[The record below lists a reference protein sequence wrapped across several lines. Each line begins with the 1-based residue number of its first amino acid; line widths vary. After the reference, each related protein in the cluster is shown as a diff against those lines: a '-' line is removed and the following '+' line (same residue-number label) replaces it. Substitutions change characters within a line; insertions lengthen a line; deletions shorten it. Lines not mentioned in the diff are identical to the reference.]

1 MQSAVGRGNGRARA
15 LVLATVLAL
24 LTVSSIVWPTT
35 AQAAPTGTGSS
46 RAQAD
51 YATDNFGDPWDF
63 SNPEDFILTPGV
75 QAEGVHNLAMA
86 AGELSGDADA
96 GGKFEFV
103 RSWDGMGLPWGRDP
117 AIYPLDAGHYTNI
130 SFSMTADHDSAGGV
144 LWFTCAQMVPSCQ
157 GGFPFPT
164 KSGQHDYNFDI
175 AGQHPFANS
184 MPWAGNILGLAI
196 VPSGPTPISVSF
208 DWVRLTPHNADD
220 QPAATS
226 APQPR
231 FVSPSRSGGTDYA
244 AVVRGDPWDFS
255 QPTDVA
261 GVQDLNYTVAN
272 GVLDGTNTSGDSQI
286 VLPMG
291 SQPIDGNRF
300 HRLIFRI
307 TYDGAFSLSS
317 DPGGGMNARI
327 IWQIAGHPE
336 FFQDSQDIVV
346 YPGTHLYEIEL
357 ATNPASDAVDEND
370 ALRVGWVGQQISFV
384 RFDPHEDP
392 GPRHF
397 TLDFVKLA
405 GDDDSSTPIQF
416 FDAAWTPGETVDL
429 FATTDR
435 TNCAG
440 LPIATGLAVNQGLN
454 QVPWPATVPPGPYW
468 VCGLFHGDKYES
480 PLFST
485 GPAIVRGGFAAAC
498 ANATAGGFADAGL
511 AADCLKLYGLSLGK
525 NDGTF
530 GENDQLV
537 RSQVSSLLS
546 RLIAAA
552 GVPLTQQRTFPDTV
566 GLSNTQVRT
575 EIEQLAG
582 SGIIAGFPDG
592 NFHPAENLTV
602 AQAATL
608 IVRTLAFIHGAKP
621 AAPNVTVQPSTGG
634 NHTYALYAGL
644 LDTHAADRNGAVY
657 ADQPGD
663 VTARGLLADM
673 LDQSL
678 QQLVNAGVVAAH

>member
-1 MQSAVGRGNGRARA
+1 MQSAVGRRNGRARA
-15 LVLATVLAL
+15 LVPAALVAL
-24 LTVSSIVWPTT
+24 LAVSAIVWPAT
-35 AQAAPTGTGSS
+35 AQAAPGGGSS
-46 RAQAD
+46 RGQAD

-75 QAEGVHNLAMA
+75 QSDGVHNLAL
-86 AGELSGDADA
+86 AGGQLSGSADA
-96 GGKFEFV
+96 GGKFEFL
-103 RSWDGMGLPWGRDP
+103 RSWQGMGLPWGRDP
-117 AIYPLDAGHYTNI
+117 EIYPLDAGLYTNI
-130 SFSMTADHDSAGGV
+130 SFSMTADQDSAGGV
-144 LWFTCAQMVPSCQ
+144 LWFTCAQIVPSCQ

-164 KSGQHDYNFDI
+164 KSGQHDYSFDI
-175 AGQHPFANS
+175 AAEHPFAGS

-196 VPSGPTPISVSF
+196 VPSGSSPISVSF
-208 DWVRLTPHNADD
+208 DWVRVTPHNADD
-220 QPAATS
+220 GPAAVS

-244 AVVRGDPWDFS
+244 SVVRGDPWDFS
-255 QPTDVA
+255 QSTDVA
-261 GVQDLNYTVAN
+261 GAQDLNYTVAN

-307 TYDGAFSLSS
+307 TYDGAFSLSG

-336 FFQDSQDIVV
+336 FFEDSQDIVV
-346 YPGTHLYEIEL
+346 YPGTHLYEIDL
-357 ATNPASDAVDEND
+357 ATTPASAAVDEDD
-370 ALRVGWVGQQISFV
+370 AVRVGWFGQSISFV

-397 TLDFVKLA
+397 TLDFVRLA

-429 FATTDR
+429 FATADR
-435 TNCAG
+435 SSCAG
-440 LPIATGLAVNQGLN
+440 PPIATGLAVDQGLN
-454 QVPWPATVPPGPYW
+454 QVAWPATVPPGRYW

-480 PLFST
+480 PLFSS
-485 GPAIVRGGFAAAC
+485 GPAIVRGGYAAAC
-498 ANATAGGFADAGL
+498 AKAAASGFADAGL

-530 GENDQLV
+530 GENDKLV

-546 RLIAAA
+546 RLIDAA
-552 GVPLTQQRTFPDTV
+552 GVLLTQRRTFSDIA
-566 GLSNTQVRT
+566 GLSNVQVRT

-582 SGIIAGFPDG
+582 SGIITGFPDG
-592 NFHPAENLTV
+592 NFHPTENLTV

-608 IVRTLAFIHGAKP
+608 IVRTIAYIHGAKP
-621 AAPNVTVQPSTGG
+621 AAPNLTVQPSTGG
-634 NHTYALYAGL
+634 NHTYALNEGL
-644 LDTHAADRNGAVY
+644 LDTTAADRTGAVY

-673 LDQSL
+673 LAQSL
-678 QQLVNAGVVAAH
+678 QQLVGAGVVAAR